1 MQYKGT
7 ILLVSHDRS
16 FINNIVTSTIVFEKK
31 GVVKEY
37 VGGYDDWIRQRPT
50 EVIKKKKAT
59 KIKQQ
64 TVDPRKKG
72 RKLGYME
79 ERELKSLPEK
89 IEKLEAQIL
98 SARDAAAIQIAQ
110 HESEAL
116 RTQVSEA
123 QDKALSLMEEAEL
136 IAAKG
141 DSYAASAAEALH
153 EVDVFRSQAGEDE
166 AELLSEVQ
174 TLENRRE
181 EIVDRMGNDAF
192 QRYEKLRVPKKGR
205 PVSRLV
211 EGACEGCG
219 IQLNPTEQGHIR
231 MAKELR
237 CCSSCE
243 RILVDAPLWARGTA

>member
-1 MQYKGT
+1 MENT
-7 ILLVSHDRS
+7 LVDLVRLQRLDRS
-16 FINNIVTSTIVFEKK
+16 IA
-31 GVVKEY
+31 
-37 VGGYDDWIRQRPT
+37 RQRQRIRGLPA
-50 EVIKKKKAT
+50 EIQEK
-59 KIKQQ
+59 
-64 TVDPRKKG
+64 VDVA
-72 RKLGYME
+72 E
-79 ERELKSLPEK
+79 ELKEK
-89 IEKLEAQIL
+89 QVSCDKRRKEKLVHASELEVTVQGRETRIEKLEAQIL